1 MKDRY
6 AVIGHPVAHS
16 KSPFIHAQFA
26 LQTQQDME
34 YAALLAPLDG
44 FAQTVEQFRAAGG
57 RGANVTLPFK
67 EPAYALCATR
77 SPRAESAGAV
87 NTLIFGAHGVHGDN
101 TDGYGLT
108 RDLVDNLGFALQ
120 GRRVLL
126 MGAGGAA
133 RGVILPLLERRP
145 ECLVIANRTAVK
157 ANALAA
163 LFDGTPSCADAPVS
177 GCGYVDLAGQR
188 FDLVINATSAGLAG
202 ELPALPDGLFAA
214 DALAYDMLYGR
225 ETPFM
230 RFARAQGAAR
240 VADGLGMLVEQ
251 AAESFFLWR
260 GVRPDTAPVMAALRA
275 A

>member
-1 MKDRY
+1 M
-6 AVIGHPVAHS
+6 
-16 KSPFIHAQFA
+16 
-26 LQTQQDME
+26 
-34 YAALLAPLDG
+34 
-44 FAQTVEQFRAAGG
+44 
-57 RGANVTLPFK
+57 
-67 EPAYALCATR
+67 
-77 SPRAESAGAV
+77 
-87 NTLIFGAHGVHGDN
+87 
-101 TDGYGLT
+101 
-108 RDLVDNLGFALQ
+108 
-120 GRRVLL
+120 
-126 MGAGGAA
+126 
-133 RGVILPLLERRP
+133 
-145 ECLVIANRTAVK
+145 IANRTAAK

-163 LFDGTPSCADAPVS
+163 MFDGTPSCADAPVS

-230 RFARAQGAAR
+230 RFARAQGAAQ